1 MPCATVVQLTTD
13 MDVRRA
19 IQTSPNLVVIDFYA
33 HWCGP
38 CKVLAPVMGALAA
51 RHPTVDVYKVDV
63 DQLSA
68 IADQLS
74 VTSLPTILLFKAG
87 IEVARIVGAD
97 KTVIEAA
104 VVANK

>member
-1 MPCATVVQLTTD
+1 MPCGTVVPLTSD
-13 MDVRRA
+13 QDVRRA

-38 CKVLAPVMGALAA
+38 CKVLAPAMGVLAA
-51 RHPTVDVYKVDV
+51 RHPTVDVYKVDA

-68 IADQLS
+68 IADQFT

-87 IEVARIVGAD
+87 VVVARVVGAD
-97 KTVIEAA
+97 KTLIEEAI
-104 VVANK
+104 VANK